1 MLAVRP
7 TRLLAAER
15 AKLDHVRRPNAT
27 NEILR
32 KGRFQTPQSPRGGCV
47 LRDPSVLLR
56 ARQPGLD
63 PTGRPRLA
71 ATHHYELGPN
81 ASAQI
86 YSPAQRLAPTHSY
99 DALRR
104 QLDFLGSPAAT
115 HGRSNAITR
124 QRFTRWR
131 ASP

>member
-1 MLAVRP
+1 MV
-7 TRLLAAER
+7 AA
-15 AKLDHVRRPNAT
+15 
-27 NEILR
+27 
-32 KGRFQTPQSPRGGCV
+32 
-47 LRDPSVLLR
+47 PSVILPSSFALASR
-56 ARQPGLD
+56 VSIDGPSAM
-63 PTGRPRLA
+63 A

-104 QLDFLGSPAAT
+104 QLDFLGSPAGT